1 MRASIALV
9 LVAWMGKSVLGDD
22 SDSGIPGYG
31 TQVMQW
37 EVEVTPGHTELLN
50 GTIQEAY
57 EQAHQINP
65 DFTPP
70 GSGKDT
76 AEGTVIRGL
85 HEKRGHVTC
94 GGFKTG
100 VVVPTLDGVRY
111 LRRITGKPHNQPGPR
126 YCTRVSCSW
135 KSAIWWCNDNQGPL
149 YLDSWNQIADSA
161 YEILV
166 ECADGTDVSGQNFE
180 RGNWNIIV
188 RRDSC

>member
-1 MRASIALV
+1 
-9 LVAWMGKSVLGDD
+9 
-22 SDSGIPGYG
+22 
-31 TQVMQW
+31 MQW
-37 EVEVTPGHTELLN
+37 EVEVTPGHMELLN

-57 EQAHQINP
+57 EQARQINP

-76 AEGTVIRGL
+76 AEGIVVRGQ

-135 KSAIWWCNDNQGPL
+135 KSAIWWCND
-149 YLDSWNQIADSA
+149 
-161 YEILV
+161 
-166 ECADGTDVSGQNFE
+166 
-180 RGNWNIIV
+180 V
-188 RRDSC
+188 RRLPAPLRPVCRRRTLSLTITTLAAEPGPAVPRQLEPGRRQRL